1 MLGDSALLLNMNPK
15 FKVHFACGNG
25 VRYFQGHGR
34 NTPNSFEFVVRSRT
48 CMIGKVALPPELNS
62 TPPLEAILE
71 AHNVHTS
78 APDQTVRWD
87 VD

>member
-1 MLGDSALLLNMNPK
+1 
-15 FKVHFACGNG
+15 
-25 VRYFQGHGR
+25 
-34 NTPNSFEFVVRSRT
+34 
-48 CMIGKVALPPELNS
+48 MIGKVALPPELNS